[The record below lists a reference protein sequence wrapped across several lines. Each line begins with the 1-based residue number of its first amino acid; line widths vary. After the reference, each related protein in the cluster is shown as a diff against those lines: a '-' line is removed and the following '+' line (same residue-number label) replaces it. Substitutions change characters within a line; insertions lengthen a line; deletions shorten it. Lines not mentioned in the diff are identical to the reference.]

1 MNLRELFKKAADK
14 DSVLQAAIAEV
25 KEQPIRSFFK
35 SDLFKTIIHQSCKI
49 IIAIRD
55 AYLQGQNISEDEFEK
70 AITEY
75 LDNAIALPIWA
86 EPFDGLIIGYGIK
99 LVFDL
104 IEKQAAE
111 EIETLKTAMLADPDF
126 EAAMA

>member
-14 DSVLQAAIAEV
+14 DVKLQEAIAQV

-35 SDLFKTIIHQSCKI
+35 SELFKTIIHQSCKI

-55 AYLQGQNISEDEFEK
+55 AYLQGQNITEEDFEK

-86 EPFDGLIIGYGIK
+86 EPFDGMIIGMGIK
-99 LVFDL
+99 LVFDF

-111 EIETLKTAMLADPDF
+111 EIETLKTAMLADPSF
-126 EAAMA
+126 AVA